1 MVLIPG
7 WWPGRNGILAK
18 MYFAGGANRRY
29 GRWDVAARQSKATDL
44 PRVLGLAVIPGM
56 RHGRL
61 RTERTQ
67 EDHCSNAQSP
77 SHVRLCDP
85 MDYSPPG
92 SSVHGILQAR
102 ILAWVAI
109 SSLRGS
115 SQPRD
120 QTHVSCISCIAGG
133 FFTTEAL
140 RNPRLAHTTTPK

>member
-18 MYFAGGANRRY
+18 MYFAGGANRRNC
-29 GRWDVAARQSKATDL
+29 RWNVAGRQSKATDL
-44 PRVLGLAVIPGM
+44 SKVLGLAVIPGM
-56 RHGRL
+56 RHGQL

-67 EDHCSNAQSP
+67 EGYCSSAQSL
-77 SHVRLCDP
+77 SRVGLCDP
-85 MDYSPPG
+85 IDCSPPR

-102 ILAWVAI
+102 ILEWIAI

-120 QTHVSCISCIAGG
+120 QTHVSCISCVAGG

-140 RNPRLAHTTTPK
+140 RNPRLLHTMVQK